1 MIKFERNTYD
11 GFLVYSINPSTVS
24 SNMKQ
29 IQLFSSKVIEY
40 VAKKES
46 ISIDDVLT
54 NRIYHLHDD
63 YYCFEMIFCKELKI
77 KTLSFLMLM
86 KKVSFLDIEE
96 VTKLNK
102 DADKIF
108 HEDGFYGLKD
118 VGLVENLLYNVEYS
132 EAFGV
137 DHYPTLV
144 DKAAH
149 LWFIIARYQAFH
161 NGNKRTGMLATLTFL
176 RANFYDI
183 ETESSLENDLY
194 NISMDIALE
203 KMKEKDVVDFLIGHI
218 KINFDGMNSFY
229 KKLSEGENDE
239 GNQDR

>member
-1 MIKFERNTYD
+1 MIKFERNNYD

-24 SNMKQ
+24 SNMQQ
-29 IQLFSSKVIEY
+29 IQLFSNKVIEY
-40 VAKKES
+40 VAEKEDVS
-46 ISIDDVLT
+46 VDDILAS
-54 NRIYHLHDD
+54 RIYNLHDD
-63 YYCFEMIFCKELKI
+63 YYCLGMTLCKELKI

-86 KKVSFLDIEE
+86 KKVSFLDVEE
-96 VTKLNK
+96 ITKLNK

-118 VGLVENLLYNVEYS
+118 VGLIENLLYNVEYS

-137 DHYPTLV
+137 DRYPTLI

-183 ETESSLENDLY
+183 ETENNLENDLY
-194 NISMDIALE
+194 NVSMDIALN
-203 KMKEKDVVDFLIGHI
+203 KMSEEDVVNFLTSHT
-218 KINFDGMNSFY
+218 KINMDIMNSFY
-229 KKLSEGENDE
+229 KTLMEGEHDE
-239 GNQDR
+239 ENQNR

>member
-1 MIKFERNTYD
+1 
-11 GFLVYSINPSTVS
+11 
-24 SNMKQ
+24 
-29 IQLFSSKVIEY
+29 
-40 VAKKES
+40 
-46 ISIDDVLT
+46 
-54 NRIYHLHDD
+54 
-63 YYCFEMIFCKELKI
+63 
-77 KTLSFLMLM
+77 MLM